1 MSKTISF
8 KGQIP
13 IGEQDRIRLKTNN
26 GKTGYKIT
34 KFQVLP
40 GRPGVDDVELVCQIF
55 KKDQTGS
62 ITSEVNFT
70 DSDLLA
76 VAYYQDDLQNHYAS
90 STDILFDNEKFNQD
104 IFVTMT
110 DASGATNPAN
120 YYIELEV
127 MALSDLE
134 ATMLTLQSI
143 RQVTAPQGNV

>member
-34 KFQVLP
+34 KFQILP

-55 KKDQTGS
+55 KTDQTGS
-62 ITSEVNFT
+62 ISSEVNFT

-110 DASGATNPAN
+110 DASGATDAAN
-120 YYIELEV
+120 YYIELET
-127 MALSDLE
+127 MSLSDIE
-134 ATMLTLQSI
+134 TTMLTLQSI
-143 RQVTAPQGNV
+143 RQIMS

>member
-34 KFQVLP
+34 KFQIIPNAP
-40 GRPGVDDVELVCQIF
+40 GSTTNELVAQIF
-55 KKDQTGS
+55 KTDQTGS
-62 ITSEVNFT
+62 ISANVNFT
-70 DSDLLA
+70 DSDLMG
-76 VAYYQDDLQNHYAS
+76 VAYYEGNSGAGTGYSGEQ
-90 STDILFDNEKFNQD
+90 IIFDNETVNQD

-110 DASGATNPAN
+110 DAGGSTNPGN
-120 YYIELEV
+120 YYIELET

-134 ATMLTLQSI
+134 TTKLTLQSI
-143 RQVTAPQGNV
+143 RQVMS